1 MATNDALSDLAGRIR
16 SSVDTARQAA
26 LGLHAV
32 LSRGDRLLRFD
43 ELVDRVREALKWPFY
58 ERHVGMRA
66 PDVWVVVGPAGIPDD
81 THVVVE
87 QQGAP
92 RPEIKTLMQS
102 GAVLRGADLLR
113 QAPGLRERLAQGEF
127 STLLGRKG
135 EFTLVWLKQV
145 AGPGLPGRT
154 SDTEPA

>member
-1 MATNDALSDLAGRIR
+1 MATNNALSDLAGRIW

-26 LGLHAV
+26 LSLDAV
-32 LSRGDRLLRFD
+32 LSREDHLLRFD
-43 ELVDRVREALKWPFY
+43 ELVERVREALRWPFY
-58 ERHVGMRA
+58 QPRVGRRA
-66 PDVWVVVGPAGIPDD
+66 PDVWVVVGRGGIPDGA
-81 THVVVE
+81 HVVVE

-92 RPEIKTLMQS
+92 RPDIKTLMQS

-127 STLLGRKG
+127 SMLSGRKG

-154 SDTEPA
+154 SSSVTA